1 MLRRAHSLRFILLMT
16 CCSLLSSSLL
26 PVALTGTPPRILAT
40 PACPALTYPHTEA
53 MLGALAKAPYA
64 CAEDL
69 AAAIRARADSATVR
83 SLITMAHAG
92 ADSRARRNALRTLG
106 RLAESPRGSQAHELV
121 VRAHGAATQ
130 SLVVAILRSDRDN
143 FLLQDGVWLLDSF
156 FYPSFGAA
164 SALEQVA
171 TDAGMAAALRYRA
184 AAARARLLFA
194 QPGAVTAAD
203 RAFLLN
209 GLRAEDPGVRTAA
222 ANAIAYLT
230 PSQFQDAVAELRAAL
245 DAAWAAEPA
254 LELVP
259 DAPDARALNLFS
271 FQESSPTSLSARAAI
286 ARAQDRLA
294 DGGTTRLD
302 DLRHSYEAL
311 ALPHELRGDGV
322 QLRSGL
328 PPEQSA
334 LLLAELERTRLAY
347 REIVGAEQAIPLP
360 DATQGVLT
368 LRIFAR
374 QGIYR
379 DYMRA
384 FTPFSVDVD
393 GIYDERTATIYTH
406 QRTPEQSEHT
416 LVETLRHELA
426 HHYGAQT
433 LFPGQW
439 LTPGYHR
446 EPKGWVDEGL
456 AELMAGLGPDGPAPR
471 PAQLARLCERTQ
483 LPALGQLLARR
494 EGYDRFGSF
503 DYAAAWALTYYL
515 YTNHPAALQQLYASF
530 RNGSYRLAQ
539 WEPIAGLPM
548 ADSELAWHTAIR
560 AWCGGSAGGGMGHD
574 RQTGPLLRIHGG

>member
-1 MLRRAHSLRFILLMT
+1 MRCILLVI
-16 CCSLLSSSLL
+16 CCTLLSSSALPIALAGSSLRLL
-26 PVALTGTPPRILAT
+26 PT
-40 PACPALTYPHTEA
+40 PACPAITYPHAEA
-53 MLGALAKAPYA
+53 MLAALAKANYG

-69 AAAIRARADSATVR
+69 AAALRARADPAIVR
-83 SLITMAHAG
+83 ALIAMADAG

-106 RLAESPRGSQAHELV
+106 RLAESPRGSHAYELV
-121 VRAHGAATQ
+121 MRAYGAATQ
-130 SLVVAILRSDRDN
+130 SLAVTILRRDDDN
-143 FLLQDGVWLLDSF
+143 FLLQDAVWLLDNF

-164 SALEQVA
+164 PALEQVA
-171 TDAGMAAALRYRA
+171 TDPRMAAALRYRA

-194 QPGAVTAAD
+194 QPGVVAPAD

-222 ANAIAYLT
+222 ASAIAYLN
-230 PSQFQDAVAELRAAL
+230 PLQIQDATEFRTAL
-245 DAAWAAEPA
+245 EAAWRAEPA

-259 DAPDARALNLFS
+259 DAPDARAFNLFS

-294 DGGTTRLD
+294 ASGTTRLD
-302 DLRHSYEAL
+302 ELRRSYEAL
-311 ALPHELRGDGV
+311 ALPHDLRGDGV
-322 QLRSGL
+322 QLRTGL
-328 PPEQSA
+328 PAEQAA

-347 REIVGAEQAIPLP
+347 SQIVGTEQAVPLP
-360 DATQGVLT
+360 DAQQGGVT
-368 LRIFAR
+368 LLIFAR

-416 LVETLRHELA
+416 LVETLRHEVA
-426 HHYGAQT
+426 HHYTAQT

-439 LTPGYHR
+439 LTPGYHS

-456 AELMAGLGPDGPAPR
+456 AELLAGLGPDGPAPR

-483 LPALGQLLARR
+483 LPALAPLLARR

-503 DYAAAWALTYYL
+503 DYAAAWALTYYF
-515 YTNHPAALQQLYASF
+515 YTDYPTELQQLYASF
-530 RNGSYRLAQ
+530 RNGSYHLAQ
-539 WEPIAGLPM
+539 WEQIAGLPI
-548 ADSELAWHTAIR
+548 ADTEMAWHTTIR
-560 AWCGGSAGGGMGHD
+560 SWCGGALD
-574 RQTGPLLRIHGG
+574 LREERGL